1 MKVYV
6 QANSCKS
13 IYRLLFDLETSKGM
27 LRAIVPFSTLFGVVC
42 AVEFSVNERI
52 RSRYGDAWGIV
63 GSALTGAT
71 LLTAADHIMF
81 RQQKQLGVLRSLRT
95 LAGAPLFTGFLPM
108 AVRES
113 IFILS
118 VIHLG
123 PGLGR
128 ILNGKEQKEPSALKD
143 FEGRVIMGAITTFFS
158 QPFDVL
164 ARHL

>member
-1 MKVYV
+1 MF
-6 QANSCKS
+6 S
-13 IYRLLFDLETSKGM
+13 
-27 LRAIVPFSTLFGVVC
+27 AILPFSTLFGLVC

-52 RSRYGDAWGIV
+52 RASYGAACGIA

-81 RQQKQLGVLRSLRT
+81 RQQKGRGVMKSLRT

-108 AVRES
+108 TIRES

-128 ILNGKEQKEPSALKD
+128 ILNGKKSQEPSALKE
-143 FEGRVIMGAITTFFS
+143 FQGRAIMGAITTFSS